1 MKKINISFWNTKLLG
16 SETIL
21 RLKNQAFR
29 KFQSMSTAVL
39 TWTHY
44 TWYIFYG
51 PCLTNSWEMKKKVP
65 YIQHGR
71 INSTAERTEMSW
83 TLL

>member
-1 MKKINISFWNTKLLG
+1 
-16 SETIL
+16 
-21 RLKNQAFR
+21 
-29 KFQSMSTAVL
+29 MSTAVL
-39 TWTHY
+39 TWTRY

-71 INSTAERTEMSW
+71 INSIAERTEMSW